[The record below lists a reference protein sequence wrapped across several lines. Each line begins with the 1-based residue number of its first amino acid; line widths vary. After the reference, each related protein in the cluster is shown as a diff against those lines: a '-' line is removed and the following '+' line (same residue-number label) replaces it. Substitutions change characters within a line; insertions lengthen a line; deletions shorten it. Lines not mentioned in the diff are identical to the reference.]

1 VGQDT
6 TTGVIMHI
14 ILVDTEAAGSRYTT
28 AWKTHIPQQLT
39 ARGHKITVIEGTPPL
54 PPLKG
59 QWLNASG
66 TIQYKSEQ
74 QALIA
79 GLFHTGK
86 IAEADLL
93 LFTDAW
99 NPTILTVRYQS
110 ALTGHTVRMA
120 GLWHAGAY
128 DPWDLLAQRA
138 GDQPWIQHME
148 QSLLQALDYNL
159 FATDWHRSLCASG
172 RGDTPRAHTVG
183 WPCEYIPPRF
193 INLKTQGSRPH
204 IIVPHRDSP
213 EKQLSI
219 ARDLALTMT
228 DCDWCITADHPH
240 CDYVALMGRS
250 HMVFSAN
257 LQETLGIAVYE
268 GLCAG
273 ARPLVPQRL
282 SYREMY
288 DPRYVYPSEW
298 TENWA
303 SYCRYKPQLMARIR
317 SDLARDDNLH
327 HEAHTVGRRYFT
339 SDALYRVLGL

>member
-1 VGQDT
+1 MN
-6 TTGVIMHI
+6 IFLI
-14 ILVDTEAAGSRYTT
+14 DTEAAGSRYTT
-28 AWKTHIPQQLT
+28 DWKTHIPQQLR
-39 ARGHKITVIEGTPPL
+39 ARGHTVTVIEGDPVPP
-54 PPLKG
+54 PERG
-59 QWLNASG
+59 AFLNWCG
-66 TIQYKSEQ
+66 TAHYKSTQ
-74 QALIA
+74 QALLAQAIHE
-79 GLFHTGK
+79 GRLSTG
-86 IAEADLL
+86 DHC

-99 NPTILTVRYQS
+99 NPTVLMLRYMLALQGIRVTVS
-110 ALTGHTVRMA
+110 

-128 DPWDLLAQRA
+128 DPWDLLGQRA

-159 FATDWHRSLCASG
+159 FATDWHRSLCTSG
-172 RGDTPRAHTVG
+172 RGDIPRAHTVG

-193 INLKTQGSRPH
+193 VNLKTEGQRPL
-204 IIVPHRDSP
+204 IMVPHRDSP
-213 EKQLSI
+213 EKQLQI
-219 ARDLALTMT
+219 ARDLAQSMP
-228 DCDWCITADHPH
+228 DCDWMITADHDH
-240 CDYVALMGRS
+240 CDYVTLMGQS

-282 SYREMY
+282 SYREIY

-303 SYCRYKPQLMARIR
+303 SYCRYKPQLMERIR
-317 SDLARDDNLH
+317 RDLLRTDNLV
-327 HEAHTVGRRYFT
+327 HEAQTVGRRYFT

>member
-1 VGQDT
+1 
-6 TTGVIMHI
+6 MNI
-14 ILVDTEAAGSRYTT
+14 ILVDTEAAGSRYTRD
-28 AWKTHIPQQLT
+28 WKTHIPQQLT

-54 PPLKG
+54 PPGKG
-59 QWLNASG
+59 QWLNAAG

-74 QALIA
+74 QAQLA
-79 GLFHTGK
+79 ELFHTGK
-86 IAEADLL
+86 IAEANLI

-99 NPTILTVRYQS
+99 NPTILTVRYQL
-110 ALTGHTVRMA
+110 ALTGHTVKMA

-128 DPWDLLAQRA
+128 DPWDLLGQRA
-138 GDQPWIQHME
+138 GDQPWIQHTE
-148 QSLLQALDYNL
+148 QSLLQALDYNF
-159 FATDWHRSLCASG
+159 FATDWHRRLCTSA
-172 RGDTPRAHTVG
+172 RGHITHAHTVG

-193 INLKTQGSRPH
+193 VDLKTPGSRPL
-204 IIVPHRDSP
+204 IMVPHRDSP
-213 EKQLSI
+213 EKQLQI
-219 ARDLALTMT
+219 ARDLQAHMPE
-228 DCDWCITADHPH
+228 CDWMITADHPH

-298 TENWA
+298 TEHWD
-303 SYCRYKPQLMARIR
+303 SYTRYRPQLIDRIR
-317 SDLARDDNLH
+317 RDLQRTDNLV
-327 HEAHTVGRRYFT
+327 HEAHTVARRYFT
-339 SDALYRVLGL
+339 GDELYRVLGL

>member
-1 VGQDT
+1 
-6 TTGVIMHI
+6 MHI

-28 AWKTHIPQQLT
+28 DWKWHIPALLR
-39 ARGHKITVIEGTPPL
+39 ARGHEVTVIEGEPPL
-54 PPLKG
+54 PPGKG
-59 QWLNASG
+59 QWLSAWG

-74 QALIA
+74 QHQIAELFRTGEIA
-79 GLFHTGK
+79 G
-86 IAEADLL
+86 ADLL

-110 ALTGHTVRMA
+110 ALTGHRVRMA

-128 DPWDLLAQRA
+128 DPWDLLGQRA

-148 QSLLQALDYNL
+148 QSLLQALDHNL
-159 FATDWHRSLCASG
+159 FATDWHRSLCTSG
-172 RGDTPRAHTVG
+172 RGDIPRAHTVG

-193 INLKTQGSRPH
+193 INTKTEGSRPT
-204 IIVPHRDSP
+204 IMVPHRDSP
-213 EKQLSI
+213 EKQLRI
-219 ARDLALTMT
+219 ARDLASSMP
-228 DCDWCITADHPH
+228 DCDWIITADHPH
-240 CDYVALMGRS
+240 CDYVTEMGQA

-288 DPRYVYPSEW
+288 DPRYQYPSEW
-298 TENWA
+298 TEDWA
-303 SYCRYKPQLMARIR
+303 GYTRYKPQLIDRIR
-317 SDLARDDNLH
+317 GDLLRSDNLH
-327 HEAHTVGRRYFT
+327 HEAQTVGRRYFT